1 MEPPLEE
8 LPRDGLELDGLEL
21 DGLEPE
27 SELEELPLDELEPG
41 SELGLDEV
49 LLLLV
54 KLIEELFPSLVA
66 LSESVFMFVA

>member
-8 LPRDGLELDGLEL
+8 LPRDGLEL

-27 SELEELPLDELEPG
+27 SELEELPLDELEPC

-49 LLLLV
+49 LLLV

>member
-49 LLLLV
+49 LLLV

>member
-8 LPRDGLELDGLEL
+8 LPRDGLEL

-49 LLLLV
+49 LLLLLLV

>member
-8 LPRDGLELDGLEL
+8 LPRDGLEL

-27 SELEELPLDELEPG
+27 SELEELPLDELEPW

-49 LLLLV
+49 LLLV

>member
-8 LPRDGLELDGLEL
+8 LPRDGLEL

-49 LLLLV
+49 LLLV